1 MVALLIRGSLGWLLA
16 LPAAIP
22 LSPGAAPIERELKT
36 GEIHLYE
43 IELRQGEYLQAV
55 IEQLGVNVKATVKGP
70 DGSVVFVADGPAA
83 PDGGPEP
90 IALVAPA
97 AGRYEVALE
106 RSGRILPPSRYSLS
120 VEAVR
125 PPTEKDLRRV
135 AAVRATNE
143 GCAEVNSAKPDAARA
158 LERLREA
165 RAGWQALG
173 DRRMQMWVE
182 NYLGYAT
189 GTFLD
194 RLEDSAELYTQG
206 VATAREIGDDF
217 GEAFLLLNLSENQRK
232 RGLLDQATRSVERA
246 RELYRA
252 GGRTF
257 RETRTLLV
265 LGAIANVSGDLQ
277 GALDHL
283 REALQRYEEADDA
296 NGRGNAR
303 LNLGNTYLRMG
314 EYELAVESYQ
324 QALKDLQSEQ
334 ATRAFVVGQIGAA
347 FFQQGDFPR
356 ARAAYREALSAY
368 RALGNRVRE
377 ASLGIKLATL
387 DREEGHLQAARD
399 AFASAAAVM
408 REGTFPLGEAEA
420 WCQLGETQRQ
430 LGNPAAAQAAFDEA
444 RRLTPEW
451 HVALKLCL
459 DQGLARLALDQ
470 GDPARARVHAEHAL
484 ETAES
489 LRASVEGE
497 RSRGAALGA
506 TQAVYELLIEVRLR
520 QHAAEPAAGHDAAAF
535 EVSERA
541 RARSLLEML
550 AEGQL
555 DIRRGV
561 DPALLAEERSL
572 RHRLNAQAQAQE
584 QALGAR
590 KAERAEALG
599 REIAGL
605 TARLAEIETQVRREN
620 PAWAALARAEPLGL
634 AEIQRQVL
642 DADTVLLEYALG
654 EKGSHVW
661 IVSREGLATRRLAT
675 REVIEKAA
683 RRLHEAASGAVQGK
697 GTAAERSAA
706 WSAAAEELGRL
717 VLPPDLG
724 RIAGRRLLV
733 VAPGALQYVPFAAL
747 PLADGAQMMLSRFEV
762 VNAPSASVVAT
773 LREGRAATRPPGK
786 AVAVFADPVFDRG
799 DPRVRTALGQGAAP
813 VPENL
818 ARALRSIPEQGP
830 ETLLSRLPFSRQEA
844 DAILAGAP
852 RKTSLRAVG
861 FDANREAATS
871 PDLADYRIVHF
882 ATHGLLNTRQ
892 PELSGVVL
900 SLVDRQGRRQDG
912 FLRLHDVY
920 NLRLGAELVVLSG
933 CQTGLGKD
941 MRGEGLQGLTRG
953 FMYAGAP
960 RVVASLWQVD
970 DLATAELMKR
980 FYQAMLVDNLPPAAA
995 LRAAQRHLAS
1005 TKAWQ
1010 APYHWA
1016 AFGLHGDWR

>member
-1 MVALLIRGSLGWLLA
+1 MVALLVRGSLGWLLA
-16 LPAAIP
+16 VPAAIP

-90 IALVAPA
+90 IALVASA
-97 AGRYEVALE
+97 AGRHEMALE
-106 RSGRILPPSRYSLS
+106 RSGRLLPPSRYSLS

-125 PPTEKDLRRV
+125 PPTEEDLRRV
-135 AAVRATNE
+135 AAARATNE
-143 GCAEVNSAKPDAARA
+143 GCAEVNSPKPNAARA

-182 NYLGYAT
+182 NHLGYVT
-189 GTFLD
+189 STYLD
-194 RLEDSAELYTQG
+194 RLDESAELYSQG
-206 VATAREIGDDF
+206 LATARQMGDEF
-217 GEAFLLLNLSENQRK
+217 GEAYLLLNLAEIQRK
-232 RGLLDQATRSVERA
+232 RGLLDEALRNVERA

-252 GGRTF
+252 SGRTF
-257 RETRTLLV
+257 RETRALLV
-265 LGAIANVSGDLQ
+265 LGAIGNVSGDLQ
-277 GALDHL
+277 RAFDHL

-296 NGRGNAR
+296 AGRSSAR

-314 EYELAVESYQ
+314 EYELAAESYQ
-324 QALKDLQSEQ
+324 QALKDVANDQ
-334 ATRAFVVGQIGAA
+334 ASRAFLTGQMGVA
-347 FFQQGDFPR
+347 FFHQADYPR
-356 ARAAYREALSAY
+356 ARAAYLESLAAYKAL
-368 RALGNRVRE
+368 RNRVRE
-377 ASLGIKLATL
+377 ASIGIKLATL
-387 DREEGHLQAARD
+387 DREEGNLQAARD
-399 AFASAAAVM
+399 AFAAAATVM
-408 REGTFPLGEAEA
+408 HEGTDSLGEAQA
-420 WCQLGETQRQ
+420 RCQLGETERQ
-430 LGNPAAAQAAFDEA
+430 LGNQAAAQAAYDEA

-451 HVALKLCL
+451 HVTLRLCL
-459 DQGLARLALDQ
+459 DQGLARLAVDG
-470 GDPARARVHAEHAL
+470 GDLAQARAHAERAL

-489 LRASVEGE
+489 LRASVEGQ
-497 RSRGAALGA
+497 RSRGAALAA
-506 TQAVYELLIEVRLR
+506 TQAVYELLIEVRMG
-520 QHAAEPAAGHDAAAF
+520 QHAAQPSAGHDAAAF

-541 RARSLLEML
+541 RARSLLELL

-584 QALGAR
+584 QAISAR
-590 KAERAEALG
+590 NAERAEALG

-605 TARLAEIETQVRREN
+605 TTRLAEIETRVRREN
-620 PAWAALARAEPLGL
+620 PAGAALAQPEPLGM

-654 EKGSHVW
+654 EKGSQLW
-661 IVSREGLATRRLAT
+661 IVSREGLATRRLAA

-683 RRLHEAASGAVQGK
+683 RRLHEAASAAVAGR

-724 RIAGRRLLV
+724 RIAARRLLV

-747 PLADGAQMMLSRFEV
+747 PLAGAETMLSRFEV

-773 LREGRAATRPPGK
+773 LRDGRAAARPPGK
-786 AVAVFADPVFDRG
+786 VVAVFADPVFDRG
-799 DPRVRTALGQGAAP
+799 DPRVRTAVGQGAAP

-818 ARALRSIPEQGP
+818 ARALRSIPDQGQAS
-830 ETLLSRLPFSRQEA
+830 LLSRLPFSRQEA

-852 RKTSLRAVG
+852 RKGSLRAVG
-861 FDANREAATS
+861 FDANREAAMS
-871 PDLADYRIVHF
+871 AALADYRIVHF

-980 FYQAMLVDNLPPAAA
+980 FYKAMFVDELPPAAA
-995 LRAAQRHLAS
+995 LRAAQRHMAS
-1005 TKAWQ
+1005 TRTWQ